1 MGCSSVG
8 RLLAQRTHHPTAPK
22 SRHGSGPSIFLF
34 HFFSKSIFIYM
45 HCMLPACL
53 CVHGGA
59 AGVCG
64 GQKRASFPPETGA
77 LGRCVLLDAG
87 AGNLS
92 SLQEQQTTLTAEPS
106 LRHTLLPSL
115 PTFYF
120 VVPRDKIPQKKKK
133 KIPEGWLVCPRHG
146 VPLSGGPQGGPQ
158 ICQLWKMLEALFP
171 QMTRRT
177 SMSLPLWHSRKNKL
191 T

>member
-8 RLLAQRTHHPTAPK
+8 RLLAQRTHHPTSPK

-133 KIPEGWLVCPRHG
+133 KSLKVGSSALDMGSHLVGARKEGPRYASFGKCWRPCSH
-146 VPLSGGPQGGPQ
+146 
-158 ICQLWKMLEALFP
+158 
-171 QMTRRT
+171 R
-177 SMSLPLWHSRKNKL
+177 
-191 T
+191 